1 MLELLKSLHKED
13 TAQDIIEYVFI
24 ASLISVSA
32 VVIIPGIAP
41 KVSGYWTSLSTAL
54 T

>member
-13 TAQDIIEYVFI
+13 AAQDIIEYIFI
-24 ASLISVSA
+24 ASLISVAA
-32 VVIIPGIAP
+32 VAIVPGIVP
-41 KVSGYWTSLSTAL
+41 KVSGYWASLSTAL